1 MRKFPEIRA
10 KKWQNGN
17 TFYVI
22 RIHGRDIYLGMNRRS
37 AKAKAARL
45 IREHYG
51 DATLDEAP
59 EFVTELVERW
69 KAEHPDDPK
78 MWSANAWQNYAPLN
92 ALDELTPDHFE
103 GFVRWMKRGY
113 RVEPSRHARGSTPA
127 RSGPYSA
134 WSIRER
140 VTYAV
145 RIARWG
151 YERGWLPRM
160 PRRPRLP
167 APARRPKDL
176 SPERLAE
183 VFAKL
188 PPNAGRLLRFCLETG
203 CRPAEG
209 RLLRWDQVDLQ
220 RKTCILTAHKTAHRS
235 ESPRMVFLTET
246 AISLLGEYSPAKH
259 PSWVFPSRRGEPYT
273 SSGLRSILRRHA
285 PGVTPYQMRHTFA
298 QRASDRGVP
307 TDVLAGLLGHADT
320 RTTRFYAEIS
330 AERLSQ
336 AAAAL
341 VSPMQ
346 PMPASD
352 PASSPAAASP
362 PAPAKARPGKS
373 AKARRRRA

>member
-1 MRKFPEIRA
+1 MRQLPGIMRTDRPGRKPFYWCRIRH
-10 KKWQNGN
+10 K
-17 TFYVI
+17 Y
-22 RIHGRDIYLGMNRRS
+22 HHLGTNARA
-37 AKAKAARL
+37 AKARHAQL

-51 DATLDEAP
+51 DAVPDEAP
-59 EFVTELVERW
+59 EFVAELVERW
-69 KAEHPDDPK
+69 KADHADDPK
-78 MWSANAWQNYAPLN
+78 MWSADAWQRYAALT

-113 RVEPSRHARGSTPA
+113 RVSPSPHARGSTPA

-151 YERGWLPRM
+151 HERGWLSRV

-203 CRPAEG
+203 CRPAEA

-220 RKTCILTAHKTAHRS
+220 RKVCVLTAHKTAHQS
-235 ESPRMVFLTET
+235 ASPRMVFLAEA
-246 AISLLGEYSPAKH
+246 AIALLGKCPPAKH
-259 PSWVFPSRRGEPYT
+259 PPWVFPSRRGEPYT

-307 TDVLAGLLGHADT
+307 TDILAGLLGHADT

-362 PAPAKARPGKS
+362 PAPAKAHQGKS
-373 AKARRRRA
+373 STARRRRA